1 MNVLYIVAAV
11 LVVIAVVALILL
23 GLSGSAAVVLGAA
36 IAVRWLVP
44 HAWRLVRRGLT
55 AAGHALQEI
64 REPSGK
70 HRRIG
75 DKPAVV
81 RIPLCDPATADT
93 QPITRVE
100 ETAA

>member
-1 MNVLYIVAAV
+1 MNVLYVVAAV

-23 GLSGSAAVVLGAA
+23 GLSGSAAVVLGVA

-44 HAWRLVRRGLT
+44 HAWRLARRGL
-55 AAGHALQEI
+55 AAVGHALHEI

-75 DKPAVV
+75 DKPAL
-81 RIPLCDPATADT
+81 LCDDKT
-93 QPITRVE
+93 VE
-100 ETAA
+100 LVVIDPDLENAA